1 MVLLMK
7 EDIPYKMESHRV
19 ETPDGTLFVN
29 IVEDDNRKPIM
40 IQVSGMKTGTPAFA
54 WADALSR
61 LCNIALNNGVDFMT
75 LVEELSNIT
84 SSKAIRL
91 VSGAAV
97 RSGPE
102 GFAVALM
109 RYRDSRQEAIISDMT
124 ELDEEDLDIRPRWRK
139 HKI

>member
-1 MVLLMK
+1 MK
-7 EDIPYKMESHRV
+7 EDVLHNMESHRV

-29 IVEDDNRKPIM
+29 IVEDDNKRPIM
-40 IQVSGMKTGTPAFA
+40 IQVSGMKTGTTAFA
-54 WADALSR
+54 WADAICR
-61 LCNIALNNGVDFMT
+61 LCNIALNHGIDFMT

-91 VSGAAV
+91 ISGATI

-109 RYRDSRQEAIISDMT
+109 RYRDSKVAEQVDELS

-139 HKI
+139 HK